1 MNLDPNCIRGLLLTV
16 EEKCDFNNAWE
27 YQRDSFES
35 EYLSLIHILIKILNL
50 GAKCYGNQA

>member
-27 YQRDSFES
+27 YQRDSSES
-35 EYLSLIHILIKILNL
+35 EDVAMKYFL
-50 GAKCYGNQA
+50 A